1 MDLTTLAVLVGLAL
15 VDSTSI
21 GTLVIPLV
29 WLLRPGP
36 IAWRPLLTFLA
47 TVAVMYA
54 TVGAVLL
61 VAGQSLASALA
72 GLGDVTAVRWVQLVL
87 GVSLFAVAFS
97 DAVMGRLAGGAL
109 RWRDRVRGDDGAD
122 GADESGVRRSIVTT
136 AAAAVAVEVPTML
149 PYLAAIGILAAT
161 DLAVVHQMGL
171 LGGYAIVMV
180 LPALVLAAV
189 RAAAG
194 RRVEAPLRRLDA
206 WLTRQADEM
215 TGWVFGIVGFLLAGD
230 AAQALEL
237 FGA

>member
-1 MDLTTLAVLVGLAL
+1 MELTTYAVLVGLAL
-15 VDSTSI
+15 VDSTSV

-36 IAWRPLLTFLA
+36 VAWRSLVTFLA

-54 TVGAVLL
+54 AIGAVLL
-61 VAGQSLASALA
+61 VVGQSLATALD
-72 GLGDVTAVRWVQLVL
+72 GLGDVDAVRWVELVV
-87 GVSLFAVAFS
+87 GVGLFAVAFS
-97 DAVMGRLAGGAL
+97 NTAMGRLAGGAL
-109 RWRDRVRGDDGAD
+109 RWRDRLRGDAD
-122 GADESGVRRSIVTT
+122 GDGPGVGRSIVAT
-136 AAAAVAVEVPTML
+136 AAVAVAVEVPTML

-161 DLAVVHQMGL
+161 DLAVGL
-171 LGGYAIVMV
+171 QLSVLGGYAVVMV
-180 LPALVLAAV
+180 LPALTLAVL

-194 RRVEAPLRRLDA
+194 SRVEAPLRRLDG

-237 FGA
+237 LGT

>member
-1 MDLTTLAVLVGLAL
+1 MELTTLAVLVGLAL

-36 IAWRPLLTFLA
+36 VAWRSLLTFLA
-47 TVAVMYA
+47 TVAAMY
-54 TVGAVLL
+54 TVIGAALL
-61 VAGQSLASALA
+61 LLGRSLGSALD
-72 GLGDVTAVRWVQLVL
+72 GVGDVDAVRWVQLAL
-87 GVSLFAVAFS
+87 GVALFAVAFS

-109 RWRDRVRGDDGAD
+109 RWRDRLRGDAD
-122 GADESGVRRSIVTT
+122 GDGPGVGRSIVVT
-136 AAAAVAVEVPTML
+136 AAVAVAVEVPTML

-161 DLAVVHQMGL
+161 DLAIGSQVGVL
-171 LGGYAIVMV
+171 AGYSFVMV
-180 LPALVLAAV
+180 LPALVLAGV

-194 RRVEAPLRRLDA
+194 RRVESPLRRLDG

-237 FGA
+237 FGG

>member
-1 MDLTTLAVLVGLAL
+1 MELTTLAVLVGLAV

-36 IAWRPLLTFLA
+36 VAWRPLLTFLA
-47 TVAVMYA
+47 TVAAMYA
-54 TVGAVLL
+54 AVGAVLL
-61 VAGQSLASALA
+61 LVGQSLASALD
-72 GLGDVTAVRWVQLVL
+72 GLGDVDAVRWAQLVL
-87 GVSLFAVAFS
+87 GVVLFAVAFS
-97 DAVMGRLAGGAL
+97 GAVMGRLAGGAL
-109 RWRDRVRGDDGAD
+109 RWRDRLRGDDGPD
-122 GADESGVRRSIVTT
+122 GDGGGRSIVAT
-136 AAAAVAVEVPTML
+136 AAVAVAVEVPTML

-161 DLAVVHQMGL
+161 DLAVGLQLGL
-171 LGGYAIVMV
+171 LGAYAVVMV
-180 LPALVLAAV
+180 LPALVLAVV

-194 RRVEAPLRRLDA
+194 RRVEAPLRRLDG

-230 AAQALEL
+230 AAQALGL

>member
-1 MDLTTLAVLVGLAL
+1 MELTTVAVLVGLAL

-36 IAWRPLLTFLA
+36 VAWRSLLTFLA
-47 TVAVMYA
+47 TVAAMY
-54 TVGAVLL
+54 TVIGAVLL
-61 VAGQSLASALA
+61 LVGRSLGSVLD
-72 GLGDVTAVRWVQLVL
+72 GLGDVDAVRWAQLAL
-87 GVSLFAVAFS
+87 GVTLFAVAFS

-109 RWRDRVRGDDGAD
+109 RWRDRLRGDAD
-122 GADESGVRRSIVTT
+122 AEGGGVGRSIVVT
-136 AAAAVAVEVPTML
+136 AAVAVAVEVPTML

-161 DLAVVHQMGL
+161 DLAAASQVGVL
-171 LGGYAIVMV
+171 AGYSLVMV
-180 LPALVLAAV
+180 LPALVLAVVRGAV
-189 RAAAG
+189 G
-194 RRVEAPLRRLDA
+194 RRVESPLRRLDG

-237 FGA
+237 FGG

>member
-1 MDLTTLAVLVGLAL
+1 MELTTLAVLVGLAL

-36 IAWRPLLTFLA
+36 VAWRSLLTFLA
-47 TVAVMYA
+47 TVAAMY
-54 TVGAVLL
+54 TVIGAALLL
-61 VAGQSLASALA
+61 VGRSLGSALD
-72 GLGDVTAVRWVQLVL
+72 GVGDVDAVRWVQLAL
-87 GVSLFAVAFS
+87 GVALFAVAFS

-109 RWRDRVRGDDGAD
+109 RWRDRLRGDAD
-122 GADESGVRRSIVTT
+122 GDGPGVGRSIVVT
-136 AAAAVAVEVPTML
+136 AAVAVAVEVPTML

-161 DLAVVHQMGL
+161 DLAIGSQVGVL
-171 LGGYAIVMV
+171 AGYSFVMV
-180 LPALVLAAV
+180 LPALVLAGV

-194 RRVEAPLRRLDA
+194 RRVESPLRRLDG

-237 FGA
+237 FGG

>member
-1 MDLTTLAVLVGLAL
+1 MELTTVAVLVGLAL

-36 IAWRPLLTFLA
+36 VAWRPLLTFLA
-47 TVAVMYA
+47 TVAAMYTA
-54 TVGAVLL
+54 LGAVLL
-61 VAGQSLASALA
+61 LVGQSLASVLD
-72 GLGDVTAVRWVQLVL
+72 GLGDVDAVRWVQLVL
-87 GVSLFAVAFS
+87 GVALFAAAFS

-109 RWRDRVRGDDGAD
+109 RWRDRLRGDDIEA
-122 GADESGVRRSIVTT
+122 RRSIVVT
-136 AAAAVAVEVPTML
+136 AAVAVALELPTML
-149 PYLAAIGILAAT
+149 PYLAAIGVLAAT
-161 DLAVVHQMGL
+161 DLAVGAQVGL
-171 LGGYAIVMV
+171 LGGYAVVMV
-180 LPALVLAAV
+180 LPALVLAVA

-194 RRVEAPLRRLDA
+194 RVVHAPLQRLDA

>member
-1 MDLTTLAVLVGLAL
+1 MELTTLAVLVGLAL

-36 IAWRPLLTFLA
+36 VAWRPLVTFLV

-54 TVGAVLL
+54 AIGAVLL
-61 VAGQSLASALA
+61 LVGQSLASALG
-72 GLGDVTAVRWVQLVL
+72 GLGDVDAVRWVQLAV
-87 GVSLFAVAFS
+87 GVALFATAFS
-97 DAVMGRLAGGAL
+97 DAAMSRLAGGAL
-109 RWRDRVRGDDGAD
+109 RWRDRLRGDDD
-122 GADESGVRRSIVTT
+122 GHDPGVGRSIVAT
-136 AAAAVAVEVPTML
+136 AAVAVAVEVPTML

-161 DLAVVHQMGL
+161 DLTVGLQLGL
-171 LGGYAIVMV
+171 LGGYAVVMV
-180 LPALVLAAV
+180 LPALALAVV
-189 RAAAG
+189 RAVAG
-194 RRVEAPLRRLDA
+194 SRVEGPLRRLDT

-230 AAQALEL
+230 AVQALEL